1 MGSAPLDLSPAEAC
15 TGAESVALDPVRVP
29 SPLTEGVPLP
39 SGRRSVVY
47 VEDEP
52 AVRRLVEFW
61 LLDAGYVVHLA
72 EDGAAGLELIRSV
85 RPDLVITD
93 ALMPVLSG
101 DELVEVLQGDPELR
115 RTPIVMATAA
125 ASPMRVER
133 MLARGCTAV
142 LSKPLEEASF
152 LAAVRAALGDDLVD

>member
-1 MGSAPLDLSPAEAC
+1 MRNGSGYFSEGVALRSPAPE
-15 TGAESVALDPVRVP
+15 EVALRAAQ
-29 SPLTEGVPLP
+29 
-39 SGRRSVVY
+39 RSVVY

-72 EDGAAGLELIRSV
+72 SDGAQGLELIRSV

-93 ALMPVLSG
+93 ALMPVMSG
-101 DELVEVLQGDPELR
+101 DELVDAVRSDPDLR
-115 RTPIVMATAA
+115 AIPLVMATAA
-125 ASPMRVER
+125 ASPLRVER
-133 MLARGCTAV
+133 MLARGCVAV

-152 LAAVRAALGDDLVD
+152 LAAVRGALGDDVT